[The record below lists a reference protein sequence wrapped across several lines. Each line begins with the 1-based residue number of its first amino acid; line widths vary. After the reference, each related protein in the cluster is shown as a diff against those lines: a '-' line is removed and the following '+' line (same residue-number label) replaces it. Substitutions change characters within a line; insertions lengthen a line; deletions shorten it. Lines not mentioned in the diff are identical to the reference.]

1 MLLRVLR
8 FNGDMYSFGIL
19 VLEMLTGIR
28 PTDEFF
34 EDGQNLHKFVEN
46 SFPNNLLKILDSSLV
61 PKQGQAAI
69 EEVNNSNLT
78 PTVEKCLVSL
88 FKIGLSCPLESSK
101 ERMNMVDV
109 TRELSKIRRA
119 FLPGKINVK

>member
-1 MLLRVLR
+1 
-8 FNGDMYSFGIL
+8 
-19 VLEMLTGIR
+19 MLTGIR

-34 EDGQNLHKFVEN
+34 EDGQNLHNFVEN

>member
-1 MLLRVLR
+1 MGSDVSI
-8 FNGDMYSFGIL
+8 NGDMYSFGIL

>member
-1 MLLRVLR
+1 
-8 FNGDMYSFGIL
+8 MYSFGIL